1 MNYINTLR
9 EGDMISEVYLCKTKV
24 TAQTK
29 AGKNYYSMTLQDKT
43 GTVDAKVWDLSSGIA
58 HFEPM
63 NYIKVDGQV
72 TSFNG
77 TLQLNVR
84 RVRVADEGEYVMSDY
99 MPCSE
104 KNVEEMFKELT
115 SIIGTVKDTHL
126 KTLLNSFFAED
137 KDFIKGFKEHSAA
150 KSIHHGFMGGLLE
163 HSLSV
168 AKLCDYV
175 ANAYP
180 VIKRDLLVTAA
191 IFHDIGK
198 IDELSTFPEND
209 YTDEGQLVGHI
220 VMGAMMLKERIKTIE
235 GFPKTL
241 ADELIHCI
249 LSHHGELEFGSPKK
263 PGIIEAMALAHADNM
278 DAKLQTFTEIIKS
291 NQDKSGWLGYIK
303 MFDSNVRITE

>member
-1 MNYINTLR
+1 MNFIDTLR
-9 EGDMISEVYLCKTKV
+9 DGDMISEVYLCKTKI
-24 TAQTK
+24 TAQNK
-29 AGKNYYSMTLQDKT
+29 AGKSYYSMTLQDKT
-43 GTVDAKVWDLSSGIA
+43 GTIDAKVWDLSSGIA

-63 NYIKVDGQV
+63 DYIKIDAQV
-72 TSFNG
+72 ISYNG

-84 RVRVADEGEYVMSDY
+84 RVRVADEGEYVMTDY

-104 KNVEEMFKELT
+104 KNVEDMYKELLAL
-115 SIIGTVKDTHL
+115 IGTVKDAHL
-126 KTLLNSFFAED
+126 KALLSSFFVDD
-137 KDFIKGFKEHSAA
+137 KEFAKGFKAHSAA

-198 IDELSTFPEND
+198 IDELSGFPEND
-209 YTDEGQLVGHI
+209 YTDQGQLVGHI
-220 VMGAMMLKERIKTIE
+220 VIGAMMLKERINTID

-263 PGIIEAMALAHADNM
+263 PSIIEAMALAHADNM
-278 DAKLQTFTEIIKS
+278 DAKLQSFTELIRA

-303 MFDSNVRITE
+303 MFDSNVKITE

>member
-1 MNYINTLR
+1 MNFIDTLR
-9 EGDMISEVYLCKTKV
+9 DGDMISEVYLCKTKI
-24 TAQTK
+24 TAQNK
-29 AGKNYYSMTLQDKT
+29 AGKSYYSMTLQDKT
-43 GTVDAKVWDLSSGIA
+43 GTIDAKVWDLSSGIA

-63 NYIKVDGQV
+63 DYIKIDAQV
-72 TSFNG
+72 ISYNG

-84 RVRVADEGEYVMSDY
+84 RVRVADEGEYVMTDY

-104 KNVEEMFKELT
+104 KNVEDMYKELLAL
-115 SIIGTVKDTHL
+115 IGTVKDAYL
-126 KTLLNSFFAED
+126 KALLSSFFVDD
-137 KDFIKGFKEHSAA
+137 KEFAKGFKAHSAA

-198 IDELSTFPEND
+198 IDELSGFPEND
-209 YTDEGQLVGHI
+209 YTDQGQLVGHI
-220 VMGAMMLKERIKTIE
+220 VIGAMMLKERINTID

-263 PGIIEAMALAHADNM
+263 PSIIEAMALAHADNM
-278 DAKLQTFTEIIKS
+278 DAKLQSFTELIRA

-303 MFDSNVRITE
+303 MFDSNVKITE